1 MASARDKK
9 SPLTNLIAGGTAG
22 FMEALICHP
31 LDTIKVR
38 MQLAKNVPRNA
49 AGSNP
54 SFIGV
59 GLRIIQKESPLAL
72 YKGLGAV
79 TAGIVP
85 KMAIRFTSF
94 QFYKDLMVDSHG
106 KPWKLNNFWAGLLA
120 GITEAVLVVTP
131 MDVVKIRLQAQR
143 HSMVDPLDIPKYRNA
158 AHCVYTVVREEGF
171 GAVYRGVG
179 LTSLRQAS
187 NQAANFP
194 TYHFLKGHL
203 QRLQD
208 ISDLPGYQLA
218 VIGCISGA
226 MGPLVNNPIDIVKTR
241 IQKTPNPEGL
251 SAWARFM
258 DVNRQILKN
267 EGWMA
272 FYKGVTPRV
281 LRVAPGQAV
290 TFAVYER
297 VSSWLDTHS
306 DSFKLTS
313 VGAK

>member
-1 MASARDKK
+1 MAARDKK

-22 FMEALICHP
+22 FMEALLCHP

-38 MQLAKNVPRNA
+38 MQLAKNVRS

-54 SFIGV
+54 SFVGV
-59 GLRIIQKESPLAL
+59 GLRIVQKESPLAL

-85 KMAIRFTSF
+85 KMAIRFTTF
-94 QFYKDLMVDSHG
+94 QFYKDLMVDKNG
-106 KPWKLNNFWAGLLA
+106 TPWKLNNLWAGLLA
-120 GITEAVLVVTP
+120 GVTEAVLVVTP

-143 HSMVDPLDIPKYRNA
+143 HSMADPLDIPKYRNA
-158 AHCVYTVVREEGF
+158 GHCAYTVVREEGF
-171 GAVYRGVG
+171 AALYRGVG

-194 TYHFLKGHL
+194 TYHFLKSHL
-203 QRLQD
+203 QRSQD
-208 ISDLPGYQLA
+208 IVDLPGYQSA
-218 VIGCISGA
+218 IIGCISGA

-251 SAWARFM
+251 SGWSRFM
-258 DVNRQILKN
+258 SVNSQILKN
-267 EGWMA
+267 EGWRA

-297 VSSWLDTHS
+297 VSRWLDNNS
-306 DSFKLTS
+306 DAFKLTAA
-313 VGAK
+313 VK

>member
-1 MASARDKK
+1 M
-9 SPLTNLIAGGTAG
+9 
-22 FMEALICHP
+22 
-31 LDTIKVR
+31 
-38 MQLAKNVPRNA
+38 
-49 AGSNP
+49 

-59 GLRIIQKESPLAL
+59 GWKIVQKESPLAL

-94 QFYKDLMVDSHG
+94 QFYKDLMTDGNGV
-106 KPWKLNNFWAGLLA
+106 PWRLNNFWAGLLA
-120 GITEAVLVVTP
+120 GVTEAVLVVTP

-143 HSMVDPLDIPKYRNA
+143 HSMADPLDIPKYRNA
-158 AHCVYTVVREEGF
+158 AHCAFTMVREEGP
-171 GAVYRGVG
+171 GALYRGVG

-187 NQAANFP
+187 NQATNFP
-194 TYHFLKGHL
+194 TYHFLKGRL

-208 ISDLPGYQLA
+208 IEDLPGYQSA

-251 SAWARFM
+251 SGWVRFL
-258 DVNRQILKN
+258 DVNKQILKN
-267 EGWMA
+267 EGWVA

-297 VSSWLDTHS
+297 VSRWLDTHS
-306 DSFKLTS
+306 DSFKLTA

>member
-1 MASARDKK
+1 MAAREKK
-9 SPLTNLIAGGTAG
+9 SPLVNLIAGGSAG

-38 MQLAKNVPRNA
+38 MQLAKNASRA
-49 AGSNP
+49 ATP

-59 GLRIIQKESPLAL
+59 GIRIVQKESPLAL

-85 KMAIRFTSF
+85 KMAIRFTTF
-94 QFYKDLMVDSHG
+94 QFYKDVMVNKDG
-106 KPWKLNNFWAGLLA
+106 TPWRLNNFWAGLLA
-120 GITEAVLVVTP
+120 GVTEAVLVVTP

-143 HSMVDPLDIPKYRNA
+143 HSMTDPLDIPKYRNA
-158 AHCVYTVVREEGF
+158 AHCAFTVVREEGV
-171 GAVYRGVG
+171 GALWRGVG

-194 TYHFLKGHL
+194 TYHFLKGKL
-203 QRLQD
+203 QTLQD
-208 ISDLPGYQLA
+208 IKELPGYQSA
-218 VIGCISGA
+218 VIGLISGA

-241 IQKTPNPEGL
+241 VQKAPNPEGL
-251 SAWARFM
+251 GGWARFK
-258 DVNRQILKN
+258 DVNTQILKN
-267 EGWMA
+267 EGWRA

-297 VSSWLDTHS
+297 VSSWLDRNS
-306 DSFKLTS
+306 DTFKLTAA
-313 VGAK
+313 AK

>member
-1 MASARDKK
+1 MAAREKK
-9 SPLTNLIAGGTAG
+9 SPLTNLVAGGTAG

-38 MQLAKNVPRNA
+38 MQLAKNAPRNA
-49 AGSNP
+49 AGGNL
-54 SFIGV
+54 SFLGV
-59 GLRIIQKESPLAL
+59 GMRIVQKESPLAL

-85 KMAIRFTSF
+85 KMAIRFTTF
-94 QFYKDLMVDSHG
+94 QFYKDLMVDKNG
-106 KPWKLNNFWAGLLA
+106 TPWKLNNLWAGLFA

-143 HSMVDPLDIPKYRNA
+143 HSMTDPLDVPKYRNA
-158 AHCVYTVVREEGF
+158 AHCVFTVVREEGV
-171 GAVYRGVG
+171 GALYRGVA
-179 LTSLRQAS
+179 LTSLRQAT

-194 TYHFLKGHL
+194 TYHFLKGQL
-203 QRLQD
+203 LKIQD
-208 ISDLPGYQLA
+208 VKELPGYQAA

-251 SAWARFM
+251 SGWARFT
-258 DVNRQILKN
+258 DVNSQILKN
-267 EGWMA
+267 EGWRA

-297 VSSWLDTHS
+297 VSSWLDRNS
-306 DSFKLTS
+306 DTFKLTAA
-313 VGAK
+313 AK

>member
-1 MASARDKK
+1 MAARERK
-9 SPLTNLIAGGTAG
+9 SPLVNLIAGGSAG

-38 MQLAKNVPRNA
+38 MQLAKNVARNA
-49 AGSNP
+49 SGQNL
-54 SFIGV
+54 SFLGV
-59 GLRIIQKESPLAL
+59 GMRIVQRESPLAL

-85 KMAIRFTSF
+85 KMAIRFTTF
-94 QFYKDLMVDSHG
+94 QFYKDVMVDKDG
-106 KPWKLNNFWAGLLA
+106 KPWKLNNLWAGLLA
-120 GITEAVLVVTP
+120 GVTEAVLVVTP

-143 HSMVDPLDIPKYRNA
+143 HSMADPLDIPKYRNA
-158 AHCVYTVVREEGF
+158 AHCAFTVVREEGF
-171 GAVYRGVG
+171 GALYRGVG
-179 LTSLRQAS
+179 LTSLRQAT

-194 TYHFLKGHL
+194 TYHFLKGYL

-208 ISDLPGYQLA
+208 ITELPGYQSA
-218 VIGCISGA
+218 TIGLISGA

-251 SAWARFM
+251 SGWARFK
-258 DVNRQILKN
+258 DVNGSILKN
-267 EGWMA
+267 EGWRA

-297 VSSWLDTHS
+297 VSSWLDSNS
-306 DSFKLTS
+306 DRFKLATAA
-313 VGAK
+313 AK

>member
-1 MASARDKK
+1 MAARDKK

-38 MQLAKNVPRNA
+38 MQLSKNAARNA
-49 AGSNP
+49 TGGKL
-54 SFIGV
+54 SFVGV
-59 GLRIIQKESPLAL
+59 GLRIIKKESPLAL

-94 QFYKDLMVDSHG
+94 QYYKDWMVDKEGH
-106 KPWKLNNFWAGLLA
+106 PWKLNNFWAGLMA
-120 GITEAVLVVTP
+120 GVTEAVLVVTP

-143 HSMVDPLDIPKYRNA
+143 HSMADPLDIPKYRNA
-158 AHCVYTVVREEGF
+158 AHCAYTVVREEGF
-171 GAVYRGVG
+171 GALYRGVG

-194 TYHFLKGHL
+194 TYHFLKGYL

-208 ISDLPGYQLA
+208 IKELPGYQSA

-251 SAWARFM
+251 SGWARFTQ
-258 DVNRQILKN
+258 VNTQILKH
-267 EGWMA
+267 EGWKA

-306 DSFKLTS
+306 DTFKLS
-313 VGAK
+313 ASAK